1 MGKIISL
8 VAVVLLV
15 VGVASVSTIFNKES
29 IYSGEVIE
37 DKTNPANF
45 VPIPALGQKIYRS
58 LIFKFWLIYPDNL
71 SVKEFNKGD
80 TTTIVFEDLER
91 EEYFQIFVVPYN
103 GSEISKERLAMDLP
117 SGVIKDEIGV
127 FINGVKGIS
136 FTSQDVKIG
145 ETREIWF
152 INKGFLYEITVPL
165 ALDSWLSLILQNWY
179 FMKI

>member
-8 VAVVLLV
+8 VAVVLLA
-15 VGVASVSTIFNKES
+15 VGIASVSPILNKES
-29 IYSGEVIE
+29 IRNKGAIE
-37 DKTNPANF
+37 NKINPANF

-71 SVKEFNKGD
+71 SVREFSKGD
-80 TTTIVFEDLER
+80 TTTIVFEDLKKG
-91 EEYFQIFVVPYN
+91 EYFQIFVVPYN
-103 GSEISKERLAMDLP
+103 KSEISEERLTMDLP
-117 SGVIKDEIGV
+117 SGVIKDEIGI

-152 INKGFLYEITVPL
+152 INKGFLYEITAPL